1 MRQILWGLFKKIV
14 IADNCAEFANH
25 IFNNS
30 ADISGSTLV
39 LGGLFFTFQIYCDF
53 SGYSDIAI
61 GTARLFGFNLK
72 RNFAFPY
79 FSRDIG
85 EFWRRWHISLSTWF
99 RDYLYIPLGGSRGGV
114 RCESLEQL
122 SYKNETFD
130 LVISSDILEHVRK
143 PMLAFAEIYR
153 VLRPGG
159 VHIFSIPVEYPM
171 PAQTIARVDVTG
183 EVDVHLL
190 PEHYHGDG
198 AGGKSLVYNDFGADV
213 IRQLNHMGYMCE
225 TERPRPGCPEA
236 GKMLTFLSWK
246 M

>member
-1 MRQILWGLFKKIV
+1 MRYRAQAEAIIRCFRSDPSTNSLMQLSKEP
-14 IADNCAEFANH
+14 EFASRSV
-25 IFNNS
+25 FEP
-30 ADISGSTLV
+30 G
-39 LGGLFFTFQIYCDF
+39 
-53 SGYSDIAI
+53 IA
-61 GTARLFGFNLK
+61 GPFRK
-72 RNFAFPY
+72 Y
-79 FSRDIG
+79 FRSMKNYQQSFYWEDV
-85 EFWRRWHISLSTWF
+85 E
-99 RDYLYIPLGGSRGGV
+99 LGGSRGGV